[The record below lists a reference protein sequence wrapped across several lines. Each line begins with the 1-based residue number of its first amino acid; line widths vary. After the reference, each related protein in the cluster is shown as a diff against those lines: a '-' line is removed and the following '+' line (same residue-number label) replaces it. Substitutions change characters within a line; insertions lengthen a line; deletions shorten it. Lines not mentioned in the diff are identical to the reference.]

1 MIMYNQNMVK
11 MKTFVIWTQRASL
24 FMLKQMIFY
33 KDTVDVETRS
43 DTSNFELD
51 RLLLNTKNKQVIWLM
66 KDELGGQ
73 IMKRLPGL
81 RATTYMIKNTKKEQ
95 ISVS

>member
-1 MIMYNQNMVK
+1 
-11 MKTFVIWTQRASL
+11 
-24 FMLKQMIFY
+24 
-33 KDTVDVETRS
+33 
-43 DTSNFELD
+43 
-51 RLLLNTKNKQVIWLM
+51 M